1 MSFDN
6 RTKAFLLKVL
16 NEQSGSFGGATT
28 LSPKMTKGSK
38 KPKVEWD
45 PTKQDTP
52 EYGTG
57 VTYPSDDEPGAPFG
71 EPPKYGEGQ
80 SETNYYTD
88 LLKTGLSGV
97 GATDPEKETSTSPSL
112 GYLAGLG
119 TLKRTMGYDTSPKK
133 GAELIDF
140 NLRDKSGNISPTKV
154 ITSLGSRAAKTGLGM
169 AALNIGMGQLGN
181 KLAGKLPYLAAL
193 GVDPFDYAT
202 KIMGVDYVSDE
213 LSKLPYRQ
221 YRQITSGGGFQG

>member
-45 PTKQDTP
+45 PQEQELP
-52 EYGTG
+52 EYGTANTG
-57 VTYPSDDEPGAPFG
+57 GAYFG
-71 EPPKYGEGQ
+71 AEPPKYGEGQ